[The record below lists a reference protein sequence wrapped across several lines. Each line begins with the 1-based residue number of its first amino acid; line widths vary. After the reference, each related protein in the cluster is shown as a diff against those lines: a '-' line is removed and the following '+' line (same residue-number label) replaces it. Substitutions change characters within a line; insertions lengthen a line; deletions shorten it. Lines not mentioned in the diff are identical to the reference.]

1 MRASGGC
8 ELTLGMHAGRARPDR
23 VAPRGEDPLGMPKFI
38 SGIRSARPEE
48 YGGRYVIWKV
58 DISCRMVW

>member
-1 MRASGGC
+1 
-8 ELTLGMHAGRARPDR
+8 MHAGRARPDR